1 MASTEPN
8 AETAKDHIALISVEK
23 IISRLISQA
32 LFLLEK
38 KKKLLIEVVGP
49 TEVDSGPRLINF
61 CVSMQ

>member
-32 LFLLEK
+32 LFLLEE

-49 TEVDSGPRLINF
+49 H
-61 CVSMQ
+61 